1 MPSSRRASRVSRL
14 ARCVGIVLCLLVVV
28 LAPASARARPIN
40 RRDEEDASRSH
51 RNHHRRR
58 EDVLV
63 EALERQSALERALR
77 HPENDLDVSGACGDV
92 ARRACGHV
100 DTARALVG
108 EAKRLA
114 DAERKRKNARRGK
127 TGGTMKTTEEKD
139 SSSSRSLL
147 ALSRGRGRG
156 RSPTPPTSRRPTRDA
171 NADRGERDD
180 ARGREEEEEAK
191 KRAEA
196 IDAAK
201 FEQLKSYP
209 KGALRDDPNELERA
223 LREAK
228 AALEKNP
235 NDANAKMRAARL
247 EGKKRRMIDE
257 FGKTMIEDG
266 ARRSGARSMRH
277 DDDHWFMND
286 ASSASGTTSYRRRH
300 GAGRV
305 SSTTAKDNYEYLLRK
320 IPTVSKSYFDCVG
333 QIITRDDKA
342 ALQNFMEFSGSRAYE
357 SVASPACRREYATQK
372 DRVASFWNAEED
384 VVEKCANDVAKH
396 CDGVE
401 VGYGLVA
408 SCLWRARDEDAAAV
422 ESTCGEALARVTFA
436 PAATTASAEKT
447 ENGEK
452 TEKTEMT
459 TMPMARVESKPETK
473 PEPKPELTKPS
484 STLKKSAAAAK
495 TTNAGGEPEKMDD
508 DDDVGRRLREA
519 DARVKF
525 AEEAAA
531 HAAAQTRNL
540 FACMTAAGVVY
551 VVTRRGARKKFA
563 GIARRLRRDSK
574 GEHLG

>member
-100 DTARALVG
+100 DTARALAR

-127 TGGTMKTTEEKD
+127 TRETMRTTEEKD

-156 RSPTPPTSRRPTRDA
+156 RSTTPTTSRRPTRDA

-223 LREAK
+223 LRKAK

-235 NDANAKMRAARL
+235 NDANAKTRAARL

-257 FGKTMIEDG
+257 FGKTTIDDG
-266 ARRSGARSMRH
+266 ARRSGARSMGH

-286 ASSASGTTSYRRRH
+286 ASGASGTSYRRRH

-305 SSTTAKDNYEYLLRK
+305 SSSTAKDNYEYLLRK

-384 VVEKCANDVAKH
+384 VMEKCANDVAKH

-452 TEKTEMT
+452 TEKSEMT
-459 TMPMARVESKPETK
+459 TMPMARVESKPEPK

>member
-14 ARCVGIVLCLLVVV
+14 ARCVGIVLCLLLVV

-100 DTARALVG
+100 DAARALVG

-127 TGGTMKTTEEKD
+127 TRETMRTTEEKD

-156 RSPTPPTSRRPTRDA
+156 RSTTPTTSRRPTRDA

-235 NDANAKMRAARL
+235 NDANAKTRAARL

-257 FGKTMIEDG
+257 FGKTTIDDG
-266 ARRSGARSMRH
+266 ARRSGARSMGH

-286 ASSASGTTSYRRRH
+286 ASGASGTTSYRRRH

-452 TEKTEMT
+452 TEKSEMP
-459 TMPMARVESKPETK
+459 TMPTARVESKPEPK
-473 PEPKPELTKPS
+473 PEPTKPS

-563 GIARRLRRDSK
+563 AIARRLRRDSK